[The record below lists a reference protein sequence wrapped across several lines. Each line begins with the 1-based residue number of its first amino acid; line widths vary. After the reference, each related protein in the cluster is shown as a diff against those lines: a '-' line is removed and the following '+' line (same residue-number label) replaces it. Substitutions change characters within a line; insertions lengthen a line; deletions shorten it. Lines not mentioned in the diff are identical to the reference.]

1 MSPLNIPPQPTL
13 PPQVAPNDVEL
24 AWIEEQPEEF
34 PTNQDSNYGLLR
46 RILCDQFKL
55 LIDEQEDIY
64 NNHFLNTADTHLD
77 MWEEMYGIPIMSAV
91 SLNER
96 RANVFARM
104 KRGAFTRTAR
114 RELVEAFII
123 PTFGDTTGFGVDG
136 IELSAGG
143 TTLFGEPV
151 DDLTQ
156 LYIILENVENFS
168 YNVGVSRTLGADV
181 ASLLRELQHFTPAGI
196 TVQVTEDY
204 FKTMGAISV
213 ASGGMVIDRSGL

>member
-1 MSPLNIPPQPTL
+1 MPLNIPPQPTL
-13 PPQVAPNDVEL
+13 PAQQVPSEVEL

-46 RILCDQFKL
+46 RVLSEQFQV

-77 MWEEMYGIPIMSAV
+77 MWEEMYGVPIMSAPT
-91 SLNER
+91 LNER

-114 RELVEAFII
+114 REIVEAFII
-123 PTFGDTTGFGVDG
+123 PTFGESATFGVEG
-136 IELSAGG
+136 IELSASG
-143 TTLFGEPV
+143 TTLFGDPV
-151 DDLTQ
+151 EDLGL
-156 LYIILENVENFS
+156 LYVIIENVENFS
-168 YNVGVSRTLGADV
+168 YNVGVSRSLGVDLV
-181 ASLLRELQHFTPAGI
+181 SLSRELAFYTPAGI
-196 TVQVTEDY
+196 TVQITEDY
-204 FKTMGAISV
+204 FKTMGAISP